1 MTWLLVAILAYL
13 FLAIVLLFDR
23 YFLAGPLPSPKA
35 YAFYVGILGFFA
47 CFLILPFGVN
57 IPIFS
62 VLLLGLIAGLVR
74 IFAILFLSI
83 SISKEEVSRVVPA
96 VGGLVPIFSFFLF
109 LLFLP
114 QTEILTL
121 SQVVAFVL
129 LIFGSILISLK
140 KISFESFSLNVLKYP
155 LIAAFLL
162 ALSFFLTKTLFLK
175 IDFLTGIFL
184 ILFGSSLGAI
194 ILLAFSSSRKDIFG
208 QKLTR
213 KISGLFLFAQA
224 LGGLGVILQ
233 FYSIFLAKPFQV
245 SLINALEG
253 IIYVFLLIFIYILSK
268 WNPDL
273 LKEEMR
279 GANFFQKIL
288 ATLLI
293 VMGLAILAFL

>member
-1 MTWLLVAILAYL
+1 MIA
-13 FLAIVLLFDR
+13 
-23 YFLAGPLPSPKA
+23 
-35 YAFYVGILGFFA
+35 
-47 CFLILPFGVN
+47 
-57 IPIFS
+57 
-62 VLLLGLIAGLVR
+62 VLLLP
-74 IFAILFLSI
+74 S
-83 SISKEEVSRVVPA
+83 
-96 VGGLVPIFSFFLF
+96 
-109 LLFLP
+109 
-114 QTEILTL
+114 
-121 SQVVAFVL
+121 
-129 LIFGSILISLK
+129 
-140 KISFESFSLNVLKYP
+140 
-155 LIAAFLL
+155 
-162 ALSFFLTKTLFLK
+162 TK
-175 IDFLTGIFL
+175 GWFL
-184 ILFGSSLGAI
+184 IMECMRAAALV
-194 ILLAFSSSRKDIFG
+194 
-208 QKLTR
+208 